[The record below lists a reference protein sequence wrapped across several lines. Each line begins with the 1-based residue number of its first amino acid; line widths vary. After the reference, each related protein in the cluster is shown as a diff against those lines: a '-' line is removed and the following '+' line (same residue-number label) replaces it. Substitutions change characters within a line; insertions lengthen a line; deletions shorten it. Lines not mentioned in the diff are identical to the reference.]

1 MSIQYSIDAVIE
13 LAEEHWEEL
22 DTFGITLVELHKILE
37 LVFGNS
43 YFTFDQKLYWQR
55 DGLFMGCS
63 PSPGAA
69 IIAVYRMERNS
80 IYTDIHY
87 LNRLVHTYYCRYV
100 DDNSSLAPDED
111 SAKQICDQISAQD
124 SRGRIQWEIDFPQQN
139 QFVPFLDTEIKIEAD
154 GPEEIQHSLD
164 IVDEL
169 ARSNGYIPRSNGP
182 QSANRRRKKG
192 NQGYQAPLKLPYIS
206 EKTSNQIRN
215 YIKSRKLPIRPIF
228 TPGRTLKDMF
238 CRSRPFDQKG
248 CILGN
253 PANCRVCP
261 TIEGGK
267 CATKHVVY
275 RVTCNLC
282 SESVQFYDGET
293 DRPCHHRFME
303 HLRAANN
310 PPSYRNNALAKHYA
324 LHHVGQ
330 TAALSFKILDQQQN
344 NVRRKISEAVKIRQD
359 APPLNN
365 RDELVHTM
373 KFVIR

>member
-1 MSIQYSIDAVIE
+1 
-13 LAEEHWEEL
+13 
-22 DTFGITLVELHKILE
+22 
-37 LVFGNS
+37 
-43 YFTFDQKLYWQR
+43 
-55 DGLFMGCS
+55 MGCS

-111 SAKQICDQISAQD
+111 SVKQICDQISAQD

-154 GPEEIQHSLD
+154 GKLVHRYYRKPQNKGIILHSRSHHPQSTKNEVLKNFYKTAVEVSSGPEEIQHSLN

-282 SESVQFYDGET
+282 SES
-293 DRPCHHRFME
+293 E
-303 HLRAANN
+303 H
-310 PPSYRNNALAKHYA
+310 
-324 LHHVGQ
+324 
-330 TAALSFKILDQQQN
+330 F
-344 NVRRKISEAVKIRQD
+344 
-359 APPLNN
+359 
-365 RDELVHTM
+365 
-373 KFVIR
+373 